1 MLWRAHV
8 ALANLYQVQRRRG
21 EAQQE
26 FVTGRAI
33 VEELGGSVPEE
44 LREGFLR
51 AAAALLPVIV
61 RSPRQTAKDA
71 FGGLTEREREVATL
85 VARGLSNRDIGEALV
100 VGERTVETHVSNILT
115 KLALTSRAQI
125 AAWAVER
132 GLTSGPG

>member
-1 MLWRAHV
+1 
-8 ALANLYQVQRRRG
+8 
-21 EAQQE
+21 
-26 FVTGRAI
+26 
-33 VEELGGSVPEE
+33 
-44 LREGFLR
+44 
-51 AAAALLPVIV
+51 
-61 RSPRQTAKDA
+61 A